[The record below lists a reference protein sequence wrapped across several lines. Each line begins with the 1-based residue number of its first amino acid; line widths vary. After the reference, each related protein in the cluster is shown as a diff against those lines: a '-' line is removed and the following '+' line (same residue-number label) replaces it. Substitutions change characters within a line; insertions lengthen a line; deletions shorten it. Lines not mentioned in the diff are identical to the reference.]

1 MKYAVIE
8 SIGAMTLMAAATLP
22 LSCVPAP
29 TPVRGDL
36 QPLIATAGTYA
47 LMDQK
52 PVAPA
57 VCETCGGRK
66 VVGDGRI
73 EIPCPDCQPAK
84 AAPACSCP
92 CGGKGYVTKDGRN
105 WACECKPNCPC
116 KCKDGRCSIAR

>member
-1 MKYAVIE
+1 MKFAVVE

-36 QPLIATAGTYA
+36 QPLVAAAGAYT
-47 LMDQK
+47 MMEQK

-73 EIPCPDCQPAK
+73 EVPCPACQPAK
-84 AAPACSCP
+84 AAAACPCP
-92 CGGKGYVTKDGRN
+92 CGGKGYVVRDGSN
-105 WACECKPNCPC
+105 WACECK
-116 KCKDGRCSIAR
+116 DGRCNIAR

>member
-1 MKYAVIE
+1 
-8 SIGAMTLMAAATLP
+8 MTLMAAATLP

-73 EIPCPDCQPAK
+73 EVPCPQCQPAK
-84 AAPACSCP
+84 AAPVCSCP
-92 CGGKGYVTKDGRN
+92 CGGKGYVTKDGSN

-116 KCKDGRCSIAR
+116 KCKDGRCNIAP

>member
-22 LSCVPAP
+22 LSCLPHPKAV
-29 TPVRGDL
+29 GDL
-36 QPLIATAGTYA
+36 QPLIATSGTYA

-52 PVAPA
+52 PASPA

-73 EIPCPDCQPAK
+73 EVPCPACQPAK
-84 AAPACSCP
+84 AAPECSCP
-92 CGGKGYVTKDGRN
+92 CGGRGYITRDGKN
-105 WACECKPNCPC
+105 WACPCKPDCPC
-116 KCKDGRCSIAR
+116 KCKDGKCNIVR